1 MSLIRENKVINKF
14 TLLLLSGLLIFCS
27 GMAQAEEHA
36 QEQAQNENPYVMLE
50 DVATKT
56 FNRIK
61 KERQLIKENPELLR
75 KVMEEELLPYVD
87 YNFSALKVLGKHYK
101 KVPREKIPEYISV
114 FRSYL
119 ITTYALAMAYYDGQ
133 DVEFQP
139 VREVTDERTVTVRAV
154 VKESGRPDINLA
166 FKLRKNRKTN
176 EWKAY
181 DMVAEGI
188 SLLSSK
194 QSEFQSIL
202 RKDGIQKVI
211 DLMNNTIN
219 RPINI
224 DVQKKE
230 G

>member
-1 MSLIRENKVINKF
+1 MSLHGENNVINKCA
-14 TLLLLSGLLIFCS
+14 LLLLSGVLIFCS
-27 GMAQAEEHA
+27 VIA
-36 QEQAQNENPYVMLE
+36 QAQNKNPYLMLE
-50 DVATKT
+50 DVANKT
-56 FNRIK
+56 FSRIK
-61 KERQLIKENPELLR
+61 KERQLIEVDPELLR
-75 KVMEEELLPYVD
+75 TVMEEELLPYVD
-87 YNFSALKVLGKHYK
+87 YSFSALKVLGKYYK

-133 DVEFQP
+133 NVEFQP
-139 VREVTDERTVTVRAV
+139 ARDVTDERTVTVRAV
-154 VKESGRPDINLA
+154 VKEPGRPDINLA
-166 FKLRKNRKTN
+166 FKLRKSSKTN

-211 DLMNNTIN
+211 DLMNNTISK
-219 RPINI
+219 PINL
-224 DVQKKE
+224 DLEKKE
-230 G
+230 I

>member
-1 MSLIRENKVINKF
+1 
-14 TLLLLSGLLIFCS
+14 
-27 GMAQAEEHA
+27 MAQA
-36 QEQAQNENPYVMLE
+36 QTKPQDINPYVLLV
-50 DVATKT
+50 DVATQT
-56 FNRIK
+56 FSRIK
-61 KERQLIKENPELLR
+61 KERQLIEADPELLR

-119 ITTYALAMAYYDGQ
+119 ITTYALAMAYYNGQ
-133 DVEFQP
+133 NVEFQP
-139 VREVTDERTVTVRAV
+139 VREVTDETTVTVRAV
-154 VKESGRPDINLA
+154 VKEPGRPNINLA

-211 DLMNNTIN
+211 DLMNDTISK
-219 RPINI
+219 PISINSE
-224 DVQKKE
+224 KE
-230 G
+230 EN

>member
-1 MSLIRENKVINKF
+1 MINKCA
-14 TLLLLSGLLIFCS
+14 LLILSGVLIFCS
-27 GMAQAEEHA
+27 GIA
-36 QEQAQNENPYVMLE
+36 QAQNKNPYVMLE

-56 FNRIK
+56 FSRIK
-61 KERQLIKENPELLR
+61 KERKLIEVDPELLR
-75 KVMEEELLPYVD
+75 TVMEEELIPYVD
-87 YNFSALKVLGKHYK
+87 YSFSALKVLGKYYK

-139 VREVTDERTVTVRAV
+139 VREVTDEKTVTVRAV
-154 VKESGRPDINLA
+154 VSEPGRPDINLA
-166 FKLRKNRKTN
+166 FKLRKNSKTN

-219 RPINI
+219 KPINI
-224 DVQKKE
+224 DPEKKE
-230 G
+230 S

>member
-1 MSLIRENKVINKF
+1 MTLIGENNVVNKCA
-14 TLLLLSGLLIFCS
+14 LLLLGVILIICS
-27 GMAQAEEHA
+27 GMT
-36 QEQAQNENPYVMLE
+36 QAQDKNPYVMLE

-56 FNRIK
+56 FSRIK
-61 KERQLIKENPELLR
+61 QERQLIEENPELLR
-75 KVMEEELLPYVD
+75 TVMEEELLPYVD

-114 FRSYL
+114 FREYL

-139 VREVTDERTVTVRAV
+139 VRDVTDERTVTVRAV
-154 VKESGRPDINLA
+154 VKEPGRPDINLA
-166 FKLRKNRKTN
+166 FKLRKNKKTN
-176 EWKAY
+176 VWKAY

-202 RKDGIQKVI
+202 RQDGIQKVI
-211 DLMNNTIN
+211 DLMNNTISK
-219 RPINI
+219 PINI
-224 DVQKKE
+224 DVAKKE
-230 G
+230 T

>member
-1 MSLIRENKVINKF
+1 
-14 TLLLLSGLLIFCS
+14 
-27 GMAQAEEHA
+27 MAQA
-36 QEQAQNENPYVMLE
+36 QTKPQDINPYVLLV
-50 DVATKT
+50 DVATQT
-56 FNRIK
+56 FSRIK
-61 KERQLIKENPELLR
+61 KERQLIEADPELLR

-119 ITTYALAMAYYDGQ
+119 ITTYALAMAYYNGQ

-139 VREVTDERTVTVRAV
+139 VREVTDETTVTVRAV
-154 VKESGRPDINLA
+154 VKEPGRPNINLA

-211 DLMNNTIN
+211 DLMNDTISK
-219 RPINI
+219 PISINSG
-224 DVQKKE
+224 KE
-230 G
+230 ES

>member
-1 MSLIRENKVINKF
+1 MMGENNVIKKC
-14 TLLLLSGLLIFCS
+14 TLFLLSGMLIMCS
-27 GMAQAEEHA
+27 GVV
-36 QEQAQNENPYVMLE
+36 QAQDQDINPYVMLE

-56 FNRIK
+56 FSRIK
-61 KERQLIKENPELLR
+61 KERELIEEDPELLR

-87 YNFSALKVLGKHYK
+87 YNFSALKVLGKYYK
-101 KVPREKIPEYISV
+101 KVPREKIPEYIGV

-139 VREVTDERTVTVRAV
+139 AREVTDERTVTVRAV
-154 VKESGRPDINLA
+154 VKEPGRPDINLA
-166 FKLRKNRKTN
+166 FKLRKNKKTN

-181 DMVAEGI
+181 DMIAEGI

-202 RKDGIQKVI
+202 RNDGIQKVI
-211 DLMNNTIN
+211 DLMNNTISK
-219 RPINI
+219 PINI
-224 DVQKKE
+224 DTEKKE
-230 G
+230 S

>member
-1 MSLIRENKVINKF
+1 MSLHGENNVINKCA
-14 TLLLLSGLLIFCS
+14 LLLLSGVLLFCS
-27 GMAQAEEHA
+27 GTA
-36 QEQAQNENPYVMLE
+36 QAQNKNPYVMLE

-56 FNRIK
+56 FSRIK
-61 KERQLIKENPELLR
+61 KERQLIEVDPELLR
-75 KVMEEELLPYVD
+75 TVMEEELLPYVD
-87 YNFSALKVLGKHYK
+87 YSFSALKVLGKYYK

-154 VKESGRPDINLA
+154 VKEPGRPDINLA
-166 FKLRKNRKTN
+166 FKLRKSSKTN

-211 DLMNNTIN
+211 DLMNNTISK
-219 RPINI
+219 PINI
-224 DVQKKE
+224 DLEKKE
-230 G
+230 I

>member
-1 MSLIRENKVINKF
+1 VVNKCAF
-14 TLLLLSGLLIFCS
+14 LLLSVILILCS
-27 GMAQAEEHA
+27 GMTLAQD
-36 QEQAQNENPYVMLE
+36 NNPYVMLE

-56 FNRIK
+56 FSRIK
-61 KERQLIKENPELLR
+61 REYQLIEENPELLR
-75 KVMEEELLPYVD
+75 TVMEEELLPYVD
-87 YNFSALKVLGKHYK
+87 YKFSALKVLGKHYK
-101 KVPREKIPEYISV
+101 TVPKEKIPEYISV

-119 ITTYALAMAYYDGQ
+119 ITSYALALAYYDGQ

-154 VKESGRPDINLA
+154 VKEPGRPDINLA
-166 FKLRKNRKTN
+166 FKLRKNKKTN

-202 RKDGIQKVI
+202 RQEDGIQKVI
-211 DLMNNTIN
+211 DLMNNTISK
-219 RPINI
+219 PINI
-224 DVQKKE
+224 DVAKK
-230 G
+230 GS

>member
-1 MSLIRENKVINKF
+1 MINKWA
-14 TLLLLSGLLIFCS
+14 LLLLSGILIFCS
-27 GMAQAEEHA
+27 GIA
-36 QEQAQNENPYVMLE
+36 QAQNENPYVMLE

-56 FNRIK
+56 FSRIK
-61 KERQLIKENPELLR
+61 KERQLIEVEPELLR
-75 KVMEEELLPYVD
+75 TVMEEELLPYVD
-87 YNFSALKVLGKHYK
+87 YSFSALKVLGKYYK
-101 KVPREKIPEYISV
+101 KVPRDKIPEYISV

-139 VREVTDERTVTVRAV
+139 VREVTDEKTVTVRAV
-154 VKESGRPDINLA
+154 VREPGRPDINLA
-166 FKLRKNRKTN
+166 FKLRKNNKTN

-211 DLMNNTIN
+211 DLMNNTISK
-219 RPINI
+219 PINI
-224 DVQKKE
+224 DPEKKE
-230 G
+230 T

>member
-1 MSLIRENKVINKF
+1 MINKW
-14 TLLLLSGLLIFCS
+14 TLLLLSGVVVFFS
-27 GMAQAEEHA
+27 GIAQAES
-36 QEQAQNENPYVMLE
+36 QNPYVMLE
-50 DVATKT
+50 EVATKT
-56 FNRIK
+56 FDRIK
-61 KERQLIKENPELLR
+61 KERQLIEVDPELLR
-75 KVMEEELLPYVD
+75 TVMEEELIPHVD
-87 YNFSALKVLGKHYK
+87 YSFSALKVLGKYYK

-139 VREVTDERTVTVRAV
+139 VREVTGEKTVTVRAV
-154 VKESGRPDINLA
+154 VKEAGRPDINLA
-166 FKLRKNRKTN
+166 FKLRKNSKTN

-194 QSEFQSIL
+194 QSEFQTIL

-211 DLMNNTIN
+211 DLMKNTISK
-219 RPINI
+219 PINI
-224 DVQKKE
+224 DLEEKE
-230 G
+230 S

>member
-1 MSLIRENKVINKF
+1 MPLIGENNVINKCA
-14 TLLLLSGLLIFCS
+14 LLLLGMLLIFSC
-27 GMAQAEEHA
+27 GAVPA
-36 QEQAQNENPYVMLE
+36 QEQNPYVMLE

-61 KERQLIKENPELLR
+61 EERQLIEQNPELLR

-154 VKESGRPDINLA
+154 VKEPGRPDINLA
-166 FKLRKNRKTN
+166 FKLRKNKKTN

-202 RKDGIQKVI
+202 RQDGIQKVI
-211 DLMNNTIN
+211 DLMNHTIS

-224 DVQKKE
+224 DTDKKE
-230 G
+230 SE